1 MAQLPWLI
9 GDIDRVYEFY
19 RENLIRED
27 NIEEVKNN
35 WKMISD
41 VPVEVLD
48 KMVKG
53 RFDLYHDTM
62 YMKYLCC

>member
-1 MAQLPWLI
+1 
-9 GDIDRVYEFY
+9 
-19 RENLIRED
+19 
-27 NIEEVKNN
+27 
-35 WKMISD
+35 MISD

-62 YMKYLCC
+62 YIKDEREIFVLLGRIIE